1 MTHYE
6 NIPDELKA
14 LPQWVCADDNSKC
27 PMSCFGYECAS
38 STNPNTWGE
47 FEDAMAAVNGDFY
60 PYAGFVF
67 ADNGIVGI
75 DIDAG
80 FDEDG
85 FISPLAADIISH
97 CQSYTEKSKSG
108 RGFHILL
115 HGDLPFKGKNNLAGV
130 EIYKSARYFIMTG
143 NVTLYDTIIDNQP
156 AIDYVLAK
164 YFPETRAERERD
176 YTPERIYTP
185 QWERPTGHRIKVRP
199 VYPRIPSGARNLCL
213 TSLAGLMHNQGYS
226 KQQIYDELLYA
237 NEAACDPPLE
247 RRELQSICNSVTRYK
262 R

>member
-6 NIPDELKA
+6 NIPSELRA

-27 PMSCFGYECAS
+27 PMSCFGYEAAS

-47 FEDAMAAVNGDFY
+47 FEDAMAAVSGKFY

-80 FDEDG
+80 YDEDG
-85 FISPLAADIISH
+85 FISYLAADIIGQ
-97 CQSYTEKSKSG
+97 CQSYTERSKSG

-115 HGDLPFKGKNNLAGV
+115 YGDLPFKGKNNLAGV

-143 NVTLYDTIIDNQP
+143 DVTLYDTIIENQA
-156 AIDYVLAK
+156 AIDYVLDK
-164 YFPETRAERERD
+164 YFPQARVAKTRKFSSD
-176 YTPERIYTP
+176 RIYQP
-185 QWERPTGHRIKVRP
+185 QWERPNGRRVKVRP
-199 VYPRIPSGARNLCL
+199 VYPRMGIGSRNLCL

-226 KQQIYDELLYA
+226 KEQIYHELQYA

-247 RRELQSICNSVTRYK
+247 NDELQSICNSVTRYK